1 MNGRGK
7 PGGLCNF
14 SIFKS
19 ERFHMKMITAVAT
32 VLSFAAASTS
42 GFAGQ
47 AGDQETPAKAP
58 VEMTDAQMDNVTG
71 GALIN
76 AVLVDVVDVNN
87 NNVQVAI
94 PVNAAV
100 AIGVL
105 GGPVGA
111 AALQRPGRQR
121 AVQ

>member
-1 MNGRGK
+1 
-7 PGGLCNF
+7 
-14 SIFKS
+14 
-19 ERFHMKMITAVAT
+19 MKIITAVAT

-42 GFAGQ
+42 FAGQ
-47 AGDQETPAKAP
+47 TGDQGRQAQAP

-76 AVLVDVVDVNN
+76 VFLVDVADVNGN
-87 NNVQVAI
+87 NIQVAI

-100 AIGVL
+100 AAGVL
-105 GGPVGA
+105 GGAIGTA
-111 AALQRPGRQR
+111 TQLGRQR

>member
-1 MNGRGK
+1 MRPSRGDSASFF
-7 PGGLCNF
+7 PSLITRGC
-14 SIFKS
+14 
-19 ERFHMKMITAVAT
+19 HMKIITAVAT
-32 VLSFAAASTS
+32 ALSFAAASTS

-47 AGDQETPAKAP
+47 AGDQETIAKAP

-76 AVLVDVVDVNN
+76 AILVDVVDVNN

-94 PVNAAV
+94 PVNAGA
-100 AIGVL
+100 AIAIL
-105 GGPVGA
+105 GAAGA
-111 AALQRPGRQR
+111 AALQQPGRQR

>member
-1 MNGRGK
+1 
-7 PGGLCNF
+7 
-14 SIFKS
+14 
-19 ERFHMKMITAVAT
+19 MKMITAFAT
-32 VLSFAAASTS
+32 ALSFAAAASS

-47 AGDQETPAKAP
+47 MGNEDRQAQAP

-76 AVLVDVVDVNN
+76 VFVVDVGNR

-100 AIGVL
+100 AAGVL
-105 GGPVGA
+105 GGAIGTA
-111 AALQRPGRQR
+111 TQLGRQR